1 LIQDTQMRSILFG
14 IALLAA
20 NVVHVP
26 AALAEPTTYTS
37 ALSELRAKLPSDA
50 RMINSPAIGNW
61 QITGTTEMQ
70 TVPAPSI
77 AGGKAISIP
86 VKQRGANPWDIA
98 AVMTIAE
105 PIARGDTLFLAVQIR
120 ASAADNEAQSGVI
133 SSSKIEESAGSYT
146 AIADTGG
153 QVSSEWTTL
162 YATGVAS
169 QDYAP
174 GATHISVQIASARQ
188 TIEIGQAYAFNLG
201 PNIDMAS
208 LPRNRTD
215 YPGRSL
221 DAAWRAPAQA
231 RIEKTRKADIA
242 ITVRD
247 ASGKPV
253 PGAKVQVEMQ
263 RHAFLFGSFV
273 GHDVSAKG
281 TDAQKLRDVFPQ
293 LFNAATSPLYWSDW
307 GWQQPAWRAQ
317 YIASMKY
324 LAEHDIPWRGH
335 PLIYPAENFVPT
347 KLKNLANDSAAYKK
361 AVLDHVREVTV
372 AAAPYKPFTFDVI
385 NEPRDGEYT
394 TSRMGIDGVAEAFRI
409 AKAAVPGAHLY
420 VNDYGIIS
428 GGGTNERNIAFYH
441 DYIDKLKA
449 AGAPL
454 GGIGMQGHFGAVLTD
469 PARVYQIFDD
479 MARHGVPLQITEF
492 DIDTRDEEAQADYT
506 RDLLTIAFSHP
517 SIEAFVTWGY
527 WEGDHWKPNGA
538 MLRRD
543 WSPKPNY
550 HAWRKLVFSDWWTKE
565 ELQSKADGTASLR
578 GFLGDYKVVVT
589 VDGNRREQSFSLPK
603 SGANLEII
611 M

>member
-1 LIQDTQMRSILFG
+1 MRSILFG
-14 IALLAA
+14 VALLATH
-20 NVVHVP
+20 VVHTTV
-26 AALAEPTTYTS
+26 ARAEPTVYTS
-37 ALSELRAKLPSDA
+37 ALSELRSKLPSDA
-50 RMINSPAIGNW
+50 RMINAPGIGNW
-61 QITGTTEMQ
+61 QITGTTETQ

-77 AGGKAISIP
+77 AGGKAISVN

-98 AVMTIAE
+98 AVMAISE
-105 PIARGDTLFLAVQIR
+105 PISRGDTLFLAVQIR
-120 ASAADNEAQSGVI
+120 ASAADNESQSGVI
-133 SSSKIEESAGSYT
+133 SASKIEESAGSYT
-146 AIADTGG
+146 PIADTGG
-153 QVSSEWTTL
+153 QVSSDWTTL
-162 YATGVAS
+162 YATGVAA
-169 QDYAP
+169 QDYAS
-174 GATHISVQIASARQ
+174 GATHISVQMASARQ

-201 PNIDMAS
+201 PNVDMAR
-208 LPRNRTD
+208 LPKNLTD
-215 YPGRSL
+215 YPGRSM

-231 RIEKTRKADIA
+231 RIEKIRKADIA

-247 ASGKPV
+247 VSGNPI
-253 PGAKVQVEMQ
+253 PAAQIQVEMQ
-263 RHAFLFGSFV
+263 RHAFPFGSFV
-273 GHDVSAKG
+273 GHDVNAKG
-281 TDAQKLRDVFPQ
+281 DDAQKLRDVFPK
-293 LFNAATSPLYWSDW
+293 LFNTATSPLYWSDW

-324 LAEHDIPWRGH
+324 LADNNIPWRGH
-335 PLIYPAENFVPT
+335 PLIYPAESFVPT
-347 KLKNLANDSAAYKK
+347 KLKNLASDPAAYKK
-361 AVLDHVREVTV
+361 AVLDHVRDVTT

-394 TSRMGIDGVAEAFRI
+394 TSRIGIDGVAEAFRI
-409 AKAAVPGAHLY
+409 AKLAVPGAHLY

-428 GGGTNERNIAFYH
+428 GGGMNLRNIAFYH
-441 DYIDKLKA
+441 DYVDKLKA

-469 PARVYQIFDD
+469 PARVYEVFDD

-517 SIEAFVTWGY
+517 SIEAFVIWGY

-550 HAWRKLVFSDWWTKE
+550 HAWRKLVFSDWWTNEK
-565 ELQSKADGTASLR
+565 LQSKADGSARLR
-578 GFLGDYKVVVT
+578 GFLGEYKLIIT
-589 VDGNRREQSFSLPK
+589 VGGKRKEQSFSLPAA
-603 SGANLEII
+603 GANVQIT